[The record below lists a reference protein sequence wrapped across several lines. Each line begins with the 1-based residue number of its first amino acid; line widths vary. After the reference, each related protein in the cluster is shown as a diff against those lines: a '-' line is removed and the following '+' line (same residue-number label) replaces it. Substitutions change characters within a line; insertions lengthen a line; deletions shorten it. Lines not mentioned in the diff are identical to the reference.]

1 MTGRSLLAIAVA
13 LLCVSPLQAQLP
25 QARITSVFP
34 PGGQR
39 GTTVDVVVGGGSDLD
54 ELDAMTFS
62 HPEITAVA
70 KRDANNNPVANT
82 FTVSI
87 GANVPAG
94 LYDVRVKGLFG
105 ISNPRIFRVDS
116 LVEAAEVEP
125 NNAVAQAT
133 PVALESVVSAR
144 ANAATDVDYFRIT
157 VKAGQTLV
165 VRSEAARLDS
175 PMQPLLQLFN
185 AAGRRVAESR
195 RVFSQ
200 EASLTHSVTA
210 DEEFV
215 LRVQDAVYGG
225 GDQFVYRLACD
236 TRPLVDWVDPGFV
249 SATSPTKVFVYGR
262 HLPGGEA
269 TDLKL
274 SGQPVFRLATDIVPD
289 AAGRLTGAA
298 ATAAFASSFWWN
310 GIDGNLLR
318 VGTAPQAATAEDP
331 AAAEQVIALPAEIAG
346 RFAERGDEDVFRF
359 DAKKGES
366 WIIEVYAQRLGSI
379 ADPLLMVE
387 RINTAA
393 DGTVT
398 YARVATEDDD
408 RQNPG
413 GADLPTLSDDP
424 AARLDVPEDGSYRV
438 RLRDRYADARGDAR
452 LSYRISVR
460 RPQPDYS
467 LVVFDSFPSAD
478 GKAPPTSGAI
488 SLRKGGS
495 YELPI
500 YAYRRDGHADAI
512 EVAVVNLPA
521 GLTARPS
528 VIAAGQTTARVVIT
542 AAADAPEQLT
552 AVTVQGRSGAGDAAL
567 VRDARTA
574 TLVHDAVNGLPRTAR
589 LSDSLIAGV
598 MKDEQPFS
606 VVVDVAAADYSQ
618 DQQLLIPVRLVKRN
632 GFDGKVDFAFYN
644 VPGET
649 DAPAFAIEPGKDSA
663 VARIYFKE
671 KAPVSAAA
679 ILLHG
684 TSTVAWRR
692 NPWLAER
699 ARAGVTAAEAAMTA
713 RQTQAQTA
721 EAALKEQQLKVTALT
736 EQVKKL
742 GEELAAYTV
751 QQQKLKEDFT
761 KAVAAQTASLE
772 AVTKAQTQA
781 ASIKASA
788 SGKPEELVASLKALK
803 EAADT
808 LATAAAKVEE
818 LTTAADAVAKQ
829 VTAVRE
835 LEATKIREKA
845 DAEKLVTEKMKEV
858 ETAQALLTAAM
869 KDLEAAKA
877 AKAAADDALKKA
889 EEATKP
895 NNVNVRA
902 VSDPIVV
909 RVHAAPAKLAAA
921 VPDSGVLKRG
931 GMLAIKVTAT
941 RRAEFTGPLKVTL
954 ELPPGITGIQ
964 APAVDL
970 PADQTEATLTVTAA
984 ADAPVGDLANLVIRA
999 TGDVAGRAAATDV
1012 PVAIKIAE

>member
-1 MTGRSLLAIAVA
+1 MCS
-13 LLCVSPLQAQLP
+13 
-25 QARITSVFP
+25 
-34 PGGQR
+34 
-39 GTTVDVVVGGGSDLD
+39 SDL
-54 ELDAMTFS
+54 
-62 HPEITAVA
+62 
-70 KRDANNNPVANT
+70 
-82 FTVSI
+82 
-87 GANVPAG
+87 
-94 LYDVRVKGLFG
+94 
-105 ISNPRIFRVDS
+105 
-116 LVEAAEVEP
+116 
-125 NNAVAQAT
+125 
-133 PVALESVVSAR
+133 
-144 ANAATDVDYFRIT
+144 
-157 VKAGQTLV
+157 
-165 VRSEAARLDS
+165 
-175 PMQPLLQLFN
+175 
-185 AAGRRVAESR
+185 
-195 RVFSQ
+195 
-200 EASLTHSVTA
+200 
-210 DEEFV
+210 
-215 LRVQDAVYGG
+215 
-225 GDQFVYRLACD
+225 
-236 TRPLVDWVDPGFV
+236 
-249 SATSPTKVFVYGR
+249 
-262 HLPGGEA
+262 
-269 TDLKL
+269 
-274 SGQPVFRLATDIVPD
+274 
-289 AAGRLTGAA
+289 
-298 ATAAFASSFWWN
+298 
-310 GIDGNLLR
+310 
-318 VGTAPQAATAEDP
+318 
-331 AAAEQVIALPAEIAG
+331 
-346 RFAERGDEDVFRF
+346 
-359 DAKKGES
+359 
-366 WIIEVYAQRLGSI
+366 
-379 ADPLLMVE
+379 
-387 RINTAA
+387 
-393 DGTVT
+393 
-398 YARVATEDDD
+398 
-408 RQNPG
+408 
-413 GADLPTLSDDP
+413 
-424 AARLDVPEDGSYRV
+424 
-438 RLRDRYADARGDAR
+438 
-452 LSYRISVR
+452 
-460 RPQPDYS
+460 
-467 LVVFDSFPSAD
+467 
-478 GKAPPTSGAI
+478 
-488 SLRKGGS
+488 
-495 YELPI
+495 
-500 YAYRRDGHADAI
+500 
-512 EVAVVNLPA
+512 
-521 GLTARPS
+521 
-528 VIAAGQTTARVVIT
+528 
-542 AAADAPEQLT
+542 
-552 AVTVQGRSGAGDAAL
+552 
-567 VRDARTA
+567 
-574 TLVHDAVNGLPRTAR
+574 
-589 LSDSLIAGV
+589 
-598 MKDEQPFS
+598 
-606 VVVDVAAADYSQ
+606 
-618 DQQLLIPVRLVKRN
+618 
-632 GFDGKVDFAFYN
+632 GKVDFAFYN

-649 DAPAFAIEPGKDSA
+649 DAPAFAIEPGKDTA

-721 EAALKEQQLKVTALT
+721 EAALKEQQQKVTALT

-869 KDLEAAKA
+869 KDLDAAKA

-931 GMLAIKVTAT
+931 GMMAIKVTAT
-941 RRAEFTGPLKVTL
+941 RRAEFTGTFKVTL